1 MKRSIKDAL
10 DKNLIK
16 LLGKDAQQKNA
27 VLAKKLGVSSATIKR
42 LIDKLINNQV
52 ISIIARSEPTRL
64 NLPLQVIVAF
74 DVAHDR
80 LNYIADRL
88 SSRDEVRWLS
98 VTSGRFD
105 IIAIMWFASTE
116 ELYIFME
123 REVGALEGVRNTETF
138 ICLHVQKS
146 LNTSAP

>member
-10 DKNLIK
+10 DKKLIR
-16 LLGKDAQQKNA
+16 LLGKDARQRNA
-27 VLAKKLGVSSATIKR
+27 VLAKKLGVSPVTIKR
-42 LIDKLINNQV
+42 RIDKLINNQV
-52 ISIIARSEPTRL
+52 ISIVARPEPTRL
-64 NLPLQVIVAF
+64 NLPLQVIAAF

-105 IIAIMWFASTE
+105 IIAIMWFASTD
-116 ELYIFME
+116 ELHSFME
-123 REVGALEGVRNTETF
+123 KEVGDLEGVRNTETF

-146 LNTSAP
+146 L